1 MVNEIIEEDSE
12 TAVSLCK
19 DIFCYIFHYTKQ
31 FMAQHLGVYFAY
43 CEL

>member
-1 MVNEIIEEDSE
+1 MVNEIIEEGSD

-31 FMAQHLGVYFAY
+31 FMVQHLGVYCAY